1 MQTKFKNFKSIVNNT
16 VKNTDVSAHIYDHTT
31 INGNTNNID
40 TNGSIVIVDN
50 TGDTKISNFLS
61 KYALYIDN
69 VFIAGGYGFANLED
83 VENVLEQ
90 ISTLG
95 ENYSSLSR
103 SVQELLD
110 KQGLILE
117 FSNTGDNIDNNNSNI
132 FYPTYNKLGYITSY
146 KYFSVEKDIS
156 SNVDKYTLKLN
167 TKSNITYVDSLNLF
181 YNDEYI
187 DMPDNDQ
194 DAIEKFKLT
203 LSVSHYNTNTKLT
216 YNNDIR
222 IIVKSSASEF
232 VIHPGENWDI
242 QTYELEFKKPD
253 NKFID
258 DLEIYTIHGEEIPE
272 IYNAEDYEEYGDD
285 FEYNFN
291 VYNVNEYLYRRTY
304 KNFLKWKDKF
314 YYGTNSDLN
323 SYNFRNTGFEPNN
336 NSEIRQFVIDL
347 ETDEENSHIK
357 YINEYDEEINIVFD
371 NFEEAS
377 YDYLIFKKDYDKD
390 LEKIEFYFNGLRSRN
405 WVKKLIVIDN
415 VNYYIWQSPQQY
427 FGNHIWKIIIRK

>member
-1 MQTKFKNFKSIVNNT
+1 MQNKFKNFKSIVNNT

-40 TNGSIVIVDN
+40 TKGSIVIVDN
-50 TGDTKISNFLS
+50 TADTKISNFLS

-83 VENVLEQ
+83 VQNVLEQ
-90 ISTLG
+90 ISSLG
-95 ENYSSLSR
+95 ENYESLNR
-103 SVQELLD
+103 SVNELLD
-110 KQGLILE
+110 KQGFVLE
-117 FSNTGDNIDNNNSNI
+117 FSNNADNIDNNNSNI

-146 KYFSVEKDIS
+146 RYFSIEKDQS

-167 TKSNITYVDSLNLF
+167 QKSNLTYVDSINLY
-181 YNDEYI
+181 YNDEYVI
-187 DMPDNDQ
+187 MPDSDQ
-194 DAIEKFKLT
+194 ENIDKFNLH
-203 LSVSHYNTNTKLT
+203 LSVSCRVTDIKLT

-222 IIVKSSASEF
+222 IVVKTSQNEF
-232 VIHPGENWDI
+232 IINPSENWNVN
-242 QTYELEFKKPD
+242 TYDLEFEKPID
-253 NKFID
+253 KFMD
-258 DLEIYTIHGEEIPE
+258 DLNIYTIHGTELQE
-272 IYNAEDYEEYGDD
+272 IYANEESEEYE

-291 VYNVNEYLYRRTY
+291 VFNVNEYLYRRTY

-336 NSEIRQFVIDL
+336 NSDIRQFTIDL
-347 ETDEENSHIK
+347 ENDEENSHIK
-357 YINEYDEEINIVFD
+357 YINEYDEEINVVFD
-371 NFEEAS
+371 NLEEAS

-390 LEKIEFYFNGLRSRN
+390 LEKIEFYFNGIRSRN
-405 WVKKLIVIDN
+405 WVKKLLVIDN
-415 VNYYIWQSPQQY
+415 INYYIWQSPQQY